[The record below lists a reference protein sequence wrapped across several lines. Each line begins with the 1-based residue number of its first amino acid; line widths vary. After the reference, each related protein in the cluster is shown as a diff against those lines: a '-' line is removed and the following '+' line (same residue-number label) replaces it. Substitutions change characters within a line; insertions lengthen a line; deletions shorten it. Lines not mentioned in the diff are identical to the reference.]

1 MATKQINDLTA
12 KAVPVS
18 TDELVLQETGGGTT
32 KKATLANLVGAS
44 TGLSITQTIWIP
56 AVAMV
61 ARTTSGAAAGTAE
74 STTNKVM
81 INTYDFDASTDE
93 FAQFAIRMPK
103 NWDEG
108 TVTAEFV
115 WSAASSSGDVI
126 WGLQGVALANDDAI
140 DTAFGTAQTATD
152 TLTAT
157 GDICI
162 SPTTAAITIAG
173 SPGAEEYV
181 VFQVYRDADAG
192 GDTLAADAR
201 LHGITLNYTVNTL
214 TDA

>member
-1 MATKQINDLTA
+1 MATKEINDLTA

-18 TDELVLQETGGGTT
+18 TDELVIQETGGGTT
-32 KKATLANLVGAS
+32 KKATLTNIIGAS
-44 TGLSITQTIWIP
+44 TGLSITQTIWVP

-61 ARTTSGAAAGTAE
+61 ARTTSGAASGTAE

-81 INTYDFDASTDE
+81 ISTLDFDASTDE

-162 SPTTAAITIAG
+162 SPTTSAITIAG
-173 SPGAEEYV
+173 TPGAEEYV

-201 LHGITLNYTVNTL
+201 LHGITINYTADTL